1 MYGSACANKMNRK
14 QDWKKF
20 RRRKPSKWK
29 QYPTRSHAESSD
41 KSAGNKCDKVV
52 IRRANLLMLIHERNC
67 LILNNKISES
77 SNEMS
82 DAGKGERTELDRMY
96 GCTVCRDGGHLWM
109 GRNAQ
114 VLVTHFNQQH
124 RGQEGEFNMMTHQ
137 YYEEDKVRIREYVT
151 AKKFNGARPKVA
163 KTPSGKGMKPSADGK
178 DIEKIALELLGAKG
192 EVTEDTISHSAS
204 GLTPNV
210 TQESQLSQMSS
221 QTFSPIAASTRNSSG
236 IDATITIS
244 SDSSAASSE
253 ASVKII
259 NGIEHNVMGRGRGKK
274 HGLESIDEDSDDEEN
289 KKQKLSEGEIDRFSH
304 AELNKGL
311 KKALLQD
318 KADKV
323 KRNALYGGGFEDDT
337 DDEDDGAKADE
348 TLTGLMN
355 NTLDEWA
362 ENMLAEKDVI
372 NVEPTANDD
381 TFASEGREIR
391 EQNEFLTEMHG
402 QLKSKQDEV
411 DGIRVQLQEKE
422 YQVSEMKSTA
432 KKRDLMIEQLNEKLK
447 KHEELE
453 KMLEKLSGGAND
465 SHGNIVK
472 RLCEELVSRKSE
484 ITKLKEE
491 LQEETKEKNK
501 LRTMYEQAT
510 AHVSL
515 LTGANKQKEAE
526 VREIRRTMVCPQVKE
541 GGWCQLP
548 ENQCDYKHPPP
559 RSEQGCRWN
568 YPKHAGVKARRCKKK
583 DCEFKHDPS
592 IQKNDNKNEGG
603 NKDQD
608 SNDVHMMDDDEKKE
622 KEKEDAEKKRRIEE
636 RKVKR
641 AQRKLNKLNSKGAV
655 GSGDGTNNP
664 KVPKSLLQTLPQKKP
679 LQNNFQAQF
688 ENFQGRFN
696 HPPPQLPPPAPQPQ
710 PQLHVMPPQVQQVQ
724 QVQQGY
730 VQPQQQALQQ
740 QIPVLPPLQPRYGQV
755 ANQEQ
760 VAIQNLPQPVPIISQ
775 QAVPNQAPR
784 EPFTLGQ
791 LDNVVNDSV
800 NQGNQGF
807 EINWSSAPPPFP
819 QKEGRVNVQHPPSMS
834 NGLNTQGRA
843 EQGRQQAIPSYNA
856 QRIRMRQ
863 ELEKEKEIYQRQKEE
878 EERER
883 LRIQNVMIRERQN
896 QLLLQQQYNQI
907 QNIQDSAV
915 QYLPNQG
922 QQQGPTQQQQFMPMG
937 QQNQQG
943 MQQHGHRYM

>member
-1 MYGSACANKMNRK
+1 MY
-14 QDWKKF
+14 
-20 RRRKPSKWK
+20 
-29 QYPTRSHAESSD
+29 
-41 KSAGNKCDKVV
+41 
-52 IRRANLLMLIHERNC
+52 
-67 LILNNKISES
+67 
-77 SNEMS
+77 
-82 DAGKGERTELDRMY
+82 
-96 GCTVCRDGGHLWM
+96 
-109 GRNAQ
+109 
-114 VLVTHFNQQH
+114 
-124 RGQEGEFNMMTHQ
+124 
-137 YYEEDKVRIREYVT
+137 
-151 AKKFNGARPKVA
+151 
-163 KTPSGKGMKPSADGK
+163 
-178 DIEKIALELLGAKG
+178 DI
-192 EVTEDTISHSAS
+192 
-204 GLTPNV
+204 
-210 TQESQLSQMSS
+210 
-221 QTFSPIAASTRNSSG
+221 
-236 IDATITIS
+236 
-244 SDSSAASSE
+244 
-253 ASVKII
+253 
-259 NGIEHNVMGRGRGKK
+259 
-274 HGLESIDEDSDDEEN
+274 
-289 KKQKLSEGEIDRFSH
+289 
-304 AELNKGL
+304 
-311 KKALLQD
+311 
-318 KADKV
+318 
-323 KRNALYGGGFEDDT
+323 
-337 DDEDDGAKADE
+337 
-348 TLTGLMN
+348 
-355 NTLDEWA
+355 
-362 ENMLAEKDVI
+362 
-372 NVEPTANDD
+372 
-381 TFASEGREIR
+381 
-391 EQNEFLTEMHG
+391 
-402 QLKSKQDEV
+402 
-411 DGIRVQLQEKE
+411 
-422 YQVSEMKSTA
+422 
-432 KKRDLMIEQLNEKLK
+432 
-447 KHEELE
+447 
-453 KMLEKLSGGAND
+453 
-465 SHGNIVK
+465 
-472 RLCEELVSRKSE
+472 
-484 ITKLKEE
+484 
-491 LQEETKEKNK
+491 
-501 LRTMYEQAT
+501 
-510 AHVSL
+510 
-515 LTGANKQKEAE
+515 
-526 VREIRRTMVCPQVKE
+526 
-541 GGWCQLP
+541 
-548 ENQCDYKHPPP
+548 
-559 RSEQGCRWN
+559 
-568 YPKHAGVKARRCKKK
+568 
-583 DCEFKHDPS
+583 
-592 IQKNDNKNEGG
+592 
-603 NKDQD
+603 
-608 SNDVHMMDDDEKKE
+608 
-622 KEKEDAEKKRRIEE
+622 
-636 RKVKR
+636 
-641 AQRKLNKLNSKGAV
+641 KLNSKGAV

-922 QQQGPTQQQQFMPMG
+922 HQQGPTQQQQFMPMG